1 MEVERENTAVGKS
14 ETRKYFEVR
23 GAMKGRE
30 MMVNNNQGVRKLS
43 FGKLLSFLFVF
54 FFKKRSLKEDTLH
67 EWIFC
72 VQNQ

>member
-14 ETRKYFEVR
+14 ETRKYFEGR

-54 FFKKRSLKEDTLH
+54 SLKKKEFERRH
-67 EWIFC
+67 SA
-72 VQNQ
+72 

>member
-14 ETRKYFEVR
+14 ETRKYFEGR

-54 FFKKRSLKEDTLH
+54 FLKRSLKEDTLH